1 MTPLYIAL
9 AAVAGAFLPAQ
20 ALINAKL
27 GAATSGPI
35 FAAMVNFTTGTMALI
50 AYVALTRL
58 PLPALPQLA
67 ALPWWY
73 WVGGVLGAFFVFTAA
88 LTVPKLGAAGLAAVV
103 IAGQL
108 ISSMLLDHFG
118 LLNGVHA
125 LSATRLLGALL
136 LLAGAYLILNAG
148 N

>member
-1 MTPLYIAL
+1 MMPLYIAL
-9 AAVAGAFLPAQ
+9 AALAGAFLPVQ

-27 GAATSGPI
+27 GFATTGPI
-35 FAAMVNFTTGTMALI
+35 FAALVNFTVGTVALL
-50 AYVALTRL
+50 AYVLLTRL
-58 PLPALPQLA
+58 PLPLVSELA
-67 ALPWWY
+67 SLPWWY
-73 WVGGVLGAFFVFTAA
+73 WTGGLLGGFFVFTAA